1 MSKEKEYEYIIDINK
16 VDTKVHV
23 PEEVLEELKKSIK
36 SSLLKSMKSETVIC
50 PIAGKSIS
58 FLYCYGKCSN
68 FVRRVKGKLYCK
80 GLPVHIDV

>member
-16 VDTKVHV
+16 VSGKVCV

-36 SSLLKSMKSETVIC
+36 GSFLRSMKNETVVC
-50 PIAGKSIS
+50 PIIGKSIS

-68 FVRRVKGKLYCK
+68 FVRRVKGKLYCR
-80 GLPVHIDV
+80 GLPVQIDI